1 MAVGSTRRERGHWR
15 CATPVRS
22 LLTDAPQRDR
32 EGTFE
37 ETATSFCFEGHFKG
51 NRERL
56 EAPALLLRG
65 TSGATESDRTATQ
78 SPASLCSRGAS
89 PVAFSCHA
97 MCRSPA
103 GPSDLD
109 ARPRAPHRF
118 WDALA
123 LASDRPPT
131 QPPFFFEAVAP
142 RKLVSQLREG
152 TLRYRP
158 APRLVG

>member
-15 CATPVRS
+15 CATPARS

-89 PVAFSCHA
+89 PVAFLSVSRHV
-97 MCRSPA
+97 P
-103 GPSDLD
+103 L
-109 ARPRAPHRF
+109 ARLP
-118 WDALA
+118 
-123 LASDRPPT
+123 
-131 QPPFFFEAVAP
+131 
-142 RKLVSQLREG
+142 K
-152 TLRYRP
+152 
-158 APRLVG
+158 